1 MTESSQGLETCLTRT
16 AYEPESVAVVDVFK
30 KNLFIL
36 QIRAYKEDGDKFVV
50 VRLAAKGNEALR
62 EAACSE
68 LA

>member
-1 MTESSQGLETCLTRT
+1 MTDSSQGLETFLTRT
-16 AYEPESVAVVDVFK
+16 AYEPESVAVLDVF

-36 QIRAYKEDGDKFVV
+36 QIRAYKENGDKFVV
-50 VRLAAKGNEALR
+50 VRLAAKGIEALC

>member
-1 MTESSQGLETCLTRT
+1 MTDSSQGLETCLTRT

-30 KNLFIL
+30 NCFIL